1 MSYQVAVAQRSPH
14 SLGPIQKAVL
24 RLSTDKHPEIFKA
37 ESRSVLTESKYTEL
51 LKERCKKIA
60 AGLASFRNSQL
71 ALYEQLAEAILK
83 PYTEYETLPASERKI
98 VEKAVDK
105 FLEST
110 GSKTRKESSML
121 FKMTKAVIYGPN
133 FTSLSDAEKDRLRR
147 QCSSYAAVVAAAYD
161 EDVAPDRLPEWIAKK
176 HGIERIRLGKTKSGK
191 QSDARRQALPAAVST
206 FLSAIKHEYETAD
219 CFNLNAD
226 TEGKQV
232 LLFATYRKGNIE
244 VHGVTTNDK
253 VFDAACKAHL
263 IAAESEVGEVA
274 DENDN
279 QSN

>member
-1 MSYQVAVAQRSPH
+1 MSHQITAAQPNPYSM
-14 SLGPIQKAVL
+14 GPIQKAVL
-24 RLSTDKHPEIFKA
+24 SLNTDKHPGLFKSA
-37 ESRSVLTESKYTEL
+37 SRIVLTESKYTEL

-60 AGLASFRNSQL
+60 AGLATFRNSQL
-71 ALYEQLAEAILK
+71 GLYEQLADAILK
-83 PYTEYETLPASERKI
+83 PYTEYETLPSSERKI

-133 FTSLSDAEKDRLRR
+133 FASLSDAEKDRLRR
-147 QCSSYAAVVAAAYD
+147 QCSSYAAVIAAAYD

-191 QSDARRQALPAAVST
+191 QSDARREALPAATST
-206 FLSAIKHEYETAD
+206 FLSEVKHAYDTAD

-226 TEGKQV
+226 AEGKQI
-232 LLFATYRKGNIE
+232 LLFATYRNGNIE

-253 VFDAACKAHL
+253 VFDGACRAHL
-263 IAAESEVGEVA
+263 LAVQSPAQSSSAGN
-274 DENDN
+274 EN
-279 QSN
+279 